1 MAAVT
6 SSLLRRYQRSVD
18 YSPVRLA
25 ESLGLDVAIPAGHG
39 YLSGAGEDGVTKV
52 EGVPA
57 SAEVIILD
65 RASGLEVDRFDSAPD
80 GTWSRER
87 LDMSREFDL
96 VFRKDGYNDG
106 LLSAVTPADAPR
118 LTIAGTFLLSSDAS
132 QLTGTLTV
140 SGGTGP
146 YSVDVVEG
154 KAPVGIS
161 FSMAASTLFAN
172 GRCQLDGSYSWTLK
186 VTDIPSGRYQ
196 TRQITMANMVSP
208 DLAWAS
214 NTNIILPNDA
224 DFGDLIQA
232 SPWSAYETYATPTID
247 SSVPA
252 MGRSLRFVSASQQCL
267 GSPNT
272 DMAFTAAANTEMT
285 VEFWFYNTANL
296 GVTTN
301 MVAFYNDTV
310 SWFFYWYSGNK
321 VATWNDTNGRYLEGK
336 TTLALNTRYHYAW
349 VRDASGDRL
358 YLNGKLEAS
367 SGQRVACP
375 ASRII
380 LGATGVITS
389 GQFFDGF
396 IQGLRISRVARYR
409 NNFTPPQTYKA
420 A

>member
-1 MAAVT
+1 MAVIVT
-6 SSLLRRYQRSVD
+6 RHLPLHRLKGSGK
-18 YSPVRLA
+18 PVIMSAAQPTDPR
-25 ESLGLDVAIPAGHG
+25 GHG
-39 YLSGAGEDGVTKV
+39 YLAGTGEDGVTRI

-57 SAEVIILD
+57 SAEVRIID
-65 RASGLEVDRFDSAPD
+65 RASGRLVDSFDSEAD
-80 GTWSRER
+80 GTWRRER
-87 LDMSREFDL
+87 LALGREFD
-96 VFRKDGYNDG
+96 VVYRSPDYNDG
-106 LLSAVTPADAPR
+106 IVSQVTPADAPR

-154 KAPVGIS
+154 KAPVGIG
-161 FSMAASTLFAN
+161 FSMADSTLSAN

-247 SSVPA
+247 SSIPA

-301 MVAFYNDTV
+301 MVSFYNTTVRWAFYWFSGNKAAAYNDTN
-310 SWFFYWYSGNK
+310 S
-321 VATWNDTNGRYLEGK
+321 RYLEGK

-349 VRDASGDRL
+349 VRDADGDRL

-380 LGATGVITS
+380 LGGSGVTS
-389 GQFFDGF
+389 GMQSFDGL
-396 IQGLRISRVARYR
+396 IQGVRISRVARYR

>member
-1 MAAVT
+1 MAAIAT
-6 SSLLRRYQRSVD
+6 AHRPLGRVD
-18 YSPVRLA
+18 SGTQAQHMSREGPVCPL
-25 ESLGLDVAIPAGHG
+25 GHG
-39 YLSGAGEDGVTKV
+39 YLAGAGEAGVTKI

-57 SAEVIILD
+57 SVEVRIID
-65 RASGLEVDRFDSAPD
+65 RASGRLVDSFDSEAD
-80 GTWSRER
+80 GTWRRER
-87 LDMSREFDL
+87 LALGREFD
-96 VFRKDGYNDG
+96 VVYRSPDYNDG
-106 LLSAVTPADAPR
+106 IVSQVTPADAPR

-132 QLTGTLTV
+132 QLTGSLTV

-146 YSVDVVEG
+146 YSVDVVGG
-154 KAPVGIS
+154 KAPVGIN
-161 FSMAASTLFAN
+161 FSMSGSTLSAN
-172 GRCQLDGSYSWTLK
+172 GRCQQDGSYSWTLK

-196 TRQITMANMVSP
+196 TRQITMADMVSP

-214 NTNIILPNDA
+214 NTNIVLPNDA
-224 DFGDLIQA
+224 DFGDLIQP
-232 SPWSAYETYATPTID
+232 SPWSEYETYATPTID
-247 SSVPA
+247 SSISA
-252 MGRSLRFVSASQQCL
+252 MGRSLRFDAASQQCL

-301 MVAFYNDTV
+301 MVSFYNTTVRWAFY
-310 SWFFYWYSGNK
+310 WFSGNK
-321 VATWNDTNGRYLEGK
+321 VAAHNDTNSRYLEGK

-349 VRDASGDRL
+349 VRDATGDRL

-367 SGQRVACP
+367 WTGTKVACP
-375 ASRII
+375 ASRIV
-380 LGATGVITS
+380 LGAS
-389 GQFFDGF
+389 GFLSDMQFFNGF

>member
-1 MAAVT
+1 M
-6 SSLLRRYQRSVD
+6 S
-18 YSPVRLA
+18 
-25 ESLGLDVAIPAGHG
+25 PAGPVNPVGHG
-39 YLSGAGEDGVTKV
+39 FLAGAGEDGVTKI

-57 SAEVIILD
+57 SAEVRIID
-65 RASGLEVDRFDSAPD
+65 RSSGMLVDSFDSETD
-80 GTWSRER
+80 GTWRRER
-87 LDMSREFDL
+87 LALGREFD
-96 VFRKDGYNDG
+96 VVYRSPDYNDG
-106 LLSAVTPADAPR
+106 IVSQVTPADAPR
-118 LTIAGTFLLSSDAS
+118 LSIAGTFLLSSDAS

-154 KAPVGIS
+154 KAPVGIN
-161 FSMAASTLFAN
+161 FSMSGSTLSAH
-172 GRCQLDGSYSWTLK
+172 GRCQQDGSYSWTLK
-186 VTDIPSGRYQ
+186 VTDTPSGRYQ

-214 NTNIILPNDA
+214 NTNIILPNAA
-224 DFGDLIQA
+224 DFGDLVQE
-232 SPWSAYETYATPTID
+232 SPWSAYDVYPTPTID
-247 SSVPA
+247 SSIPA

-301 MVAFYNDTV
+301 MVSFYNDTV
-310 SWFFYWYSGNK
+310 RWAFYWFSGNK
-321 VATWNDTNGRYLEGK
+321 AAAYNETSSRYLEGK

-380 LGATGVITS
+380 LGGSGVTS
-389 GQFFDGF
+389 GMQSFDGF

-409 NNFTPPQTYKA
+409 NNFTPPQTHKA